1 VEGVLG
7 FPVGLMVVSVPPQ
20 SGWVRENRSKGE
32 FLVDYLRP
40 ATFAREEV
48 SKRRFASAQR
58 ILWWYG

>member
-1 VEGVLG
+1 MLG
-7 FPVGLMVVSVPPQ
+7 FPVGLVVVSVPPL
-20 SGWVRENRSKGE
+20 SGRVRENRSKWK

-40 ATFAREEV
+40 FTFVRREV